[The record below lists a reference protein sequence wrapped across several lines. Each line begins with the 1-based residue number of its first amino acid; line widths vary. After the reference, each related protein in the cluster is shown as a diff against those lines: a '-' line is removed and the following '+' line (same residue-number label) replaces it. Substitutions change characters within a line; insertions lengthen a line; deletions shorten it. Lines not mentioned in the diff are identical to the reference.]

1 MVAVEKKGSAR
12 WADASANPI
21 VNLIMK
27 REIVVHCFLY
37 PFVKRPLQCVLKGPF
52 KPVKITL
59 QQLYN
64 PRHHT
69 HVHHLF
75 YLSVIL
81 FQLFHGTNIKI
92 KSIKK
97 IGNI

>member
-64 PRHHT
+64 PGIMHICIIFFAR
-69 HVHHLF
+69 VLYRF
-75 YLSVIL
+75 NC
-81 FQLFHGTNIKI
+81 FMAQM
-92 KSIKK
+92 
-97 IGNI
+97 